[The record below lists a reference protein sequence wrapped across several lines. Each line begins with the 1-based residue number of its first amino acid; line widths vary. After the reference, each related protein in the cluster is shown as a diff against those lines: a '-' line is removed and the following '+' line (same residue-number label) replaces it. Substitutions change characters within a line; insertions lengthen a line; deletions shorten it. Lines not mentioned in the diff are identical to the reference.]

1 LPQNLQQLLAKK
13 LPSKKRIEYQPTLF
27 IGVYLCI
34 NSYQDHT
41 RKAFPSCYLCGMPEF
56 NLNDSLNLLS
66 KLTPQRVWNGIKV
79 LSSYYASIITKKPV
93 QWGLPV
99 SISFEP
105 TTSCNLRCPECP
117 SGLRAFTRPT
127 GMLEKDFFSQTIDEI
142 HRDLLYLIF
151 YFQGEPYL
159 NTDFLDMV
167 KYASNKGI
175 YTATSTN
182 AHYLNDDA
190 ARKTVES
197 GLDRL
202 IISIDGTTQETYK
215 QYRVGGNLEKVIEG
229 AKNIVKWKKELN
241 SKTPFVFFQF
251 LVVKHNE
258 HQIEE
263 IQQLAKDIG
272 VDEVRFKSAQV
283 YDYEND
289 PNQLIPTLDKFS
301 RYKKNKDGTYTPKN
315 KLANRCWK
323 LWHANVITWDGLVV
337 PCCFDKDAM
346 HRLGNL
352 KNQSFKTIWNNDNYK
367 QFRAE
372 LMMGRKNIDICSNCS
387 EGVSVWK

>member
-1 LPQNLQQLLAKK
+1 MNL
-13 LPSKKRIEYQPTLF
+13 
-27 IGVYLCI
+27 V
-34 NSYQDHT
+34 
-41 RKAFPSCYLCGMPEF
+41 
-56 NLNDSLNLLS
+56 S
-66 KLTPQRVWNGIKV
+66 KLTPARVWNGVKV
-79 LSSYYASIITKKPV
+79 LSSYYLSLLRKKPV

-127 GMLEKDFFSQTIDEI
+127 GMLQKDFFRQTIDEI
-142 HRDLLYLIF
+142 HKELLYLIF

-159 NTDFLDMV
+159 NPGFLEMV
-167 KYASNKGI
+167 RYAADKKI

-182 AHYLNDDA
+182 AHYLNDENA
-190 ARKTVES
+190 KKTVES

-202 IISIDGTTQETYK
+202 IISIDGTTQDTYR
-215 QYRVGGNLEKVIEG
+215 QYRVGGNIDKVIQG
-229 AKNIVKWKKELN
+229 ARNIVKWKKELN

-258 HQIEE
+258 HQVEE
-263 IQQLAKDIG
+263 IKQLAKEIG
-272 VDEVRFKSAQV
+272 VDEVRFKTAQV

-289 PNQLIPTLDKFS
+289 PNNLIPSLDKFS
-301 RYKKNKDGTYTPKN
+301 RYRKDSKGVYQPKN

-323 LWHANVITWDGLVV
+323 LWHSNVITWDGLVV

-352 KNQSFKTIWNNDNYK
+352 KNESFKTVWHNDNYK
-367 QFRAE
+367 QFRSE
-372 LMMGRKNIDICSNCS
+372 LMMGRKNIDICANCS
-387 EGVSVWK
+387 EGVSVWQ